1 MARRERV
8 ALTDSQRRT
17 RKIIWA
23 TASGVVVLVSVVG
36 LVGALIPVPSDSGNS
51 EPSSITGT
59 DSPSADPATDP
70 GFVVDPAVAEFGW
83 LPEPIT
89 TDAKAY
95 GIAAAIAGS
104 TYDTTLAT
112 RKQFLGD
119 LAIWHT
125 LDPRYD
131 LESDRQDALAS
142 KLEELNRRVIVP
154 ETDWD
159 AQAKN
164 TIAVTA
170 KVDGKVLVDYDHL
183 SPQPGSLDALMKDG
197 YHLVTT
203 NILAT
208 YTGRGDV
215 TYQERYAVSVQV
227 LCGSTV
233 PVAGSGQTPA
243 ACKLIRFFPETRE

>member
-8 ALTDSQRRT
+8 ALTDSQRKT
-17 RKIIWA
+17 RRIIWA
-23 TASGVVVLVSVVG
+23 SAAGVVVLVSVVG
-36 LVGALIPVPSDSGNS
+36 LVGTLVSVPKEDDGSP
-51 EPSSITGT
+51 PSSTQGAA
-59 DSPSADPATDP
+59 SPSADPVAEP
-70 GFVVDPAVAEFGW
+70 GSVVDPAVTEFGW

-112 RKQFLGD
+112 RKQFLDG
-119 LAIWHT
+119 LGTWHT

-131 LESDRQDALAS
+131 LESDRQDALAG

-159 AQAKN
+159 AQAGN
-164 TIAVTA
+164 DIAVTA

-183 SPQPGSLDALMKDG
+183 SAQPSSLDALMADG

-208 YTGRGDV
+208 YSGRGDV
-215 TYQERYAVSVQV
+215 TYQERYAVSLQV
-227 LCGSTV
+227 LCGNTA
-233 PVAGSGQTPA
+233 PTAGSGQSPA
-243 ACKLIRFFPETRE
+243 DCKLIRFFPETRE

>member
-23 TASGVVVLVSVVG
+23 SAAGVVVLGSVVG
-36 LVGALIPVPSDSGNS
+36 LVGALTSTPSERGQAQSDAPV
-51 EPSSITGT
+51 GT
-59 DSPSADPATDP
+59 DSPSAAPSAGP
-70 GFVVDPAVAEFGW
+70 GSVVDPAVTELGW

-95 GIAAAIAGS
+95 GVAAAIAGS

-119 LAIWHT
+119 LATWHT
-125 LDPRYD
+125 LDPGYD
-131 LESDRQDALAS
+131 LETDQQEALAS

-183 SPQPGSLDALMKDG
+183 SPQPGSLDVLMTDG

-215 TYQERYAVSVQV
+215 NYQEHYAVSVQV
-227 LCGSTV
+227 LCGRTG

-243 ACKLIRFFPETRE
+243 DCKLIRFFPETRK